1 MFRSSTVLYY
11 TQNVRLVTN
20 HTPAWWHVK
29 GWVSVTVDTFVSSI
43 FHLDY
48 DPYYNSIR
56 ASDSSNFSIPFL
68 LWRVTFPLLFKKWIC
83 EVFLVKFGAVL
94 IIMTVALVC
103 YTRVYL
109 ELPFFTSGVLRVYFN
124 SLQFS
129 TLCMRRC
136 VTWPLWRS
144 AFASDNLI
152 SNRTICLVQYKCMN
166 TW

>member
-1 MFRSSTVLYY
+1 MLLAFFVWIIYLAALCQLVHVCPILYPQGCCMFRSSTTLYY

-56 ASDSSNFSIPFL
+56 ASDSFNFSIPFL

-103 YTRVYL
+103 YTRGPVD
-109 ELPFFTSGVLRVYFN
+109 PFWTSGVLTL
-124 SLQFS
+124 LQ
-129 TLCMRRC
+129 
-136 VTWPLWRS
+136 
-144 AFASDNLI
+144 
-152 SNRTICLVQYKCMN
+152 
-166 TW
+166 